1 MQRRN
6 LETSARRPSRRWAF
20 WKDAQLLT
28 AVLAA
33 FVVWSLAAGTLPG
46 LWPMLLGLAL
56 GVLLLGGHSHGDV
69 LTIDILCRKS
79 RFYGMNG
86 GLKVLGAVCLLVLSV
101 LSRSPWVSF
110 ALFFVMA
117 GLTIAGGISLGDY
130 LSLLTLPV
138 VFLLLG
144 AMALLW
150 DFTHTATGLVSVG
163 AFGGYFVLTP
173 ENQAMSRLVL
183 SRAMGA
189 VSCLYFLSLS
199 TPMPELLAVLDKAH
213 VPGILI
219 DLAVLIYRY
228 IFLMLETYRDMK
240 AAAESRLGFVGLKS
254 SLKTTGQIYGS
265 LLGRSFRRANTC
277 FDAMESRGYSGGIRF
292 LSPKKPIQTCHV
304 AMLAALMAAMTAA
317 VALTWR

>member
-1 MQRRN
+1 M
-6 LETSARRPSRRWAF
+6 E
-20 WKDAQLLT
+20 LLT
-28 AVLAA
+28 AILAA
-33 FVVWSLAAGTLPG
+33 FVVWSLAVGVLPG
-46 LWPMLLGLAL
+46 IWPVALGIAV
-56 GVLLLGGHSHGDV
+56 GVLLLGRHSHGDV
-69 LTIDILCRKS
+69 LTIDVLCRKS

-86 GLKVLGAVCLLVLSV
+86 GLKVLGTLYLLVLSV
-101 LSRSPWVSF
+101 LSHSPWPPF

-117 GLTIAGGISLGDY
+117 VLTIAGDISLRDY
-130 LSLLTLPV
+130 LSLLALPV

-144 AMALLW
+144 ALALLW
-150 DFTHTATGLVSVG
+150 DFTHTAMGVVSVS
-163 AFGGYFVLTP
+163 AFGGYFVLTA
-173 ENQAMSRLVL
+173 ENQATSCLVL

-199 TPMPELLAVLDKAH
+199 TPMPELLGVLDRAH

-219 DLAVLIYRY
+219 DLSVLIYRY

-254 SLKTTGQIYGS
+254 SLKTTGKIYGS

-292 LSPKKPIQTCHV
+292 LSPKRPLKWDHI
-304 AMLAALMAAMTAA
+304 AMFVVLTVIMTAA
-317 VALTWR
+317 VAVTWR